1 MHKRKIEV
9 PRLYDWP
16 FAADQAKRL
25 QESAGPVRKV
35 IDLDDNLELEMVRVP
50 AGRFVM
56 GDRNGNQDEQ
66 PLAAVKIDR
75 AFWMSKFEVTNA
87 LYAKF
92 DPSHDSKYEHKGSW
106 MFNEWD
112 LGWDLNGP
120 DQPVVRVSWKEAA
133 AFCRWLSEKIGQKV
147 SLPTEA
153 QWEWA
158 CRAGTDTPLHYGD
171 LDADF
176 SAFANMADFTIQE
189 LVYDTRNQFSPDL
202 VPRDARFDDEEL
214 VATNVGAY
222 LPNPWGLHDMHGNV
236 WEWTRSTYKP
246 YPYKSG
252 DGRNDVTDIGRKVV
266 RGGSWYDRP
275 KRSRSAFRLSYP
287 AWRKVYNVGFRVIID
302 PDAATRRFVKE
313 TP

>member
-1 MHKRKIEV
+1 
-9 PRLYDWP
+9 
-16 FAADQAKRL
+16 
-25 QESAGPVRKV
+25 
-35 IDLDDNLELEMVRVP
+35 
-50 AGRFVM
+50 
-56 GDRNGNQDEQ
+56 
-66 PLAAVKIDR
+66 
-75 AFWMSKFEVTNA
+75 
-87 LYAKF
+87 
-92 DPSHDSKYEHKGSW
+92 

-120 DQPVVRVSWKEAA
+120 DQPVVRVSWKQAQ
-133 AFCRWLSEKIGQKV
+133 AFCQWLSARIGQKV

-158 CRAGTDTPLHYGD
+158 CRAGTDSPLHYGD

-176 SAFANMADFTIQE
+176 SGFANMADFTMHE

-236 WEWTRSTYKP
+236 WEWTRSTYRP
-246 YPYKSG
+246 YPYESG
-252 DGRNDVTDIGRKVV
+252 DGRNDAAGAGRKVV

-287 AWRKVYNVGFRVIID
+287 AWRKVYNVGFRVVVD
-302 PDAATRRFVKE
+302 SDFVAKSLHDYSPEEKTRDSTSGNE
-313 TP
+313 PEAS